1 MTAGRMTGPFIACCR
16 NGDTLGST
24 RPLFKTPTIH
34 APAAVPT
41 MEPRRPR
48 QRCSSDD
55 NSGHGIGFVA
65 RARMRLGSVGT
76 RSGKDAGDSREDAGN
91 GIDEYHHPADTD
103 A

>member
-34 APAAVPT
+34 APCSSAGDGAASAP
-41 MEPRRPR
+41 
-48 QRCSSDD
+48 QRCSSDG